1 MGVIVGTR
9 DDSGVILYTSN
20 GGSTWTSVTST
31 FPPMTSVAY
40 LFYSGTDYFV
50 ALGYDSDSG
59 YATSFVS
66 TNSVQSWTE
75 GTQVT
80 TGGTRWYG
88 LALGSTAGTAYAV
101 GYKTDTG
108 FAAVHKSSLSASLSW
123 TSLTD
128 TLEAIQFNDVAST
141 DGVSIIAVG
150 TDRSSS
156 LAVVFY
162 SIDSGL
168 SWTKSTATSLTSSS
182 LTQFYSVN
190 MFCSAGTCT
199 AFLLANDYVFVTTTY
214 GSTFEYN
221 GAATNADIVSGV
233 PPSIHAISAV
243 SATTVY
249 AASTSGYILA
259 GTYVSGT
266 SLTWTTSESSSS
278 VVYYSITMMFSN
290 GVLTGVAGVGANSA
304 SGATSNNLYLL
315 FSDPTAVPTA
325 APTAIP
331 SSAPTPS
338 PTYTS
343 TLWTGTWSV
352 VASPGSSSVGSSRV
366 FRGAC
371 WPSTLRIVLVG
382 YSGDSGIIVSSS
394 DLGTTWT
401 GTTYAAGQ
409 FGRAFSDIACSSTYA
424 VVIGSRGYIYYS
436 SDAAVTWTAYATRLT
451 YALYSVALGTHNV
464 VYVSAASGYVYKA
477 TAGTW
482 AFASCSSTAMTT
494 AATNLYGIATFDGT
508 RVYAVGAGGAIYY
521 STDTATSTWTEATSS
536 VTVDLYSVSCGSAFS
551 CFAGGNA
558 GTLLRTIDGGVT
570 WTALS
575 PGLSTTYSLK
585 FHAIKML
592 DANVVFVS
600 SNGGEIVSTI
610 DAGATFTSQTTL
622 ASGMPVSCISLIQSN
637 LVVAADTDGRA
648 YLRLTSLPTGQPTRQ
663 PSMQPTGRPS
673 RQPSGQPTRQ
683 PTRQP
688 SDNPTGMPSYAKRPS
703 GQPTRQPTGQP
714 SAQPFGRPTGQPSIQ
729 PTGQPSAQPFGRPT
743 GQPSIQPTGQPS
755 AQPFGRPTGQPSTQ
769 PSGNPTRPNQVRCTF
784 SPPFPRPSIPA
795 DAHFYPLRFP
805 LVSPLFPP
813 SGPPLVPAASPRGSL
828 RDNLRTARRNPVASL
843 RVNLRENRRA
853 SPLRGLR
860 DCPLGQ

>member
-1 MGVIVGTR
+1 MLVIWTLPLLVLLLLCLLGLVAGGWQKIPVSPYQYNFVAAAWGGTASVGVIVGTR

-31 FPPMTSVAY
+31 TFPPMTSVAY
-40 LFYSGTDYFV
+40 LSYSGTDYFV

-66 TNSVQSWTE
+66 TDSGLSWTE

-80 TGGTRWYG
+80 TDGTRWYG

-128 TLEAIQFNDVAST
+128 TLEAIQFNDVASS
-141 DGVSIIAVG
+141 DGVSVIAVG

-156 LAVVFY
+156 PAAVVFY
-162 SIDSGL
+162 STNSGL
-168 SWTKSTATSLTSSS
+168 SWTRSTAASLTSSS

-214 GSTFEYN
+214 GNTFDYN
-221 GAATNADIVSGV
+221 GAETNADIVSGV

-259 GTYVSGT
+259 GTYVFGT
-266 SLTWTTSESSSS
+266 SLTWTTSASSSS
-278 VVYYSITMMFSN
+278 VVYYSISMMFSN

-451 YALYSVALGTHNV
+451 YALYSVALGTNNV

-482 AFASCSSTAMTT
+482 TFASCSSTAMTT

-521 STDTATSTWTEATSS
+521 STDTATPTWTAATSS

-551 CFAGGNA
+551 CFAGGNS

-575 PGLSTTYSLK
+575 SGLSASYSLK

-592 DANVVFVS
+592 DANVAFVS
-600 SNGGEIVSTI
+600 SNGGDIVSTI
-610 DAGATFTSQTTL
+610 DAGATFTSQTEL
-622 ASGMPVSCISLIQSN
+622 ASGMPVSCISFIQSN

-663 PSMQPTGRPS
+663 PSMQPTGQPS

-703 GQPTRQPTGQP
+703 GQPTKQ
-714 SAQPFGRPTGQPSIQ
+714 
-729 PTGQPSAQPFGRPT
+729 PT

-784 SPPFPRPSIPA
+784 SPPFPRHSIPA
-795 DAHFYPLRFP
+795 VAHFYPLRFS
-805 LVSPLFPP
+805 LVSPLFP
-813 SGPPLVPAASPRGSL
+813 LVAHP
-828 RDNLRTARRNPVASL
+828 
-843 RVNLRENRRA
+843 
-853 SPLRGLR
+853 
-860 DCPLGQ
+860 

>member
-1 MGVIVGTR
+1 
-9 DDSGVILYTSN
+9 
-20 GGSTWTSVTST
+20 
-31 FPPMTSVAY
+31 MTSVAY
-40 LFYSGTDYFV
+40 LSYSGTGYYV

-59 YATSFVS
+59 YATSFVCTDS
-66 TNSVQSWTE
+66 GQTWTE

-80 TGGTRWYG
+80 TDGTRWYG

-108 FAAVHKSSLSASLSW
+108 FAAMHKSSLAASLSW

-128 TLEAIQFNDVAST
+128 TLTAIQFNDVATS

-150 TDRSSS
+150 TDRSSDN
-156 LAVVFY
+156 AVVFY
-162 SIDSGL
+162 STDSGTT
-168 SWTKSTATSLTSSS
+168 WTQSTATSLTSSS
-182 LTQFYSVN
+182 LTQFYSVS

-214 GSTFEYN
+214 GSSFDYN

-233 PPSIHAISAV
+233 PPSIHAISAA

-266 SLTWTTSESSSS
+266 SLTWTTSASSSDI
-278 VVYYSITMMFSN
+278 VYYSITMLTTN
-290 GVLTGVAGVGANSA
+290 GVLTGVAGVGANTA

-315 FSDPTAVPTA
+315 FSDPTAKPTA
-325 APTAIP
+325 APTTIP

-338 PTYTS
+338 PTYSS
-343 TLWTGTWSV
+343 TLWSGTWSV

-371 WPSTLRIVLVG
+371 WPSTSRVVLVG
-382 YSGDSGIIVSSS
+382 YSGDAGIIVSSS

-401 GTTYAAGQ
+401 GTSYAAGQ

-451 YALYSVALGTHNV
+451 YALYSVALGTNNV

-477 TAGTW
+477 TAGTTAGTW
-482 AFASCSSTAMTT
+482 TFASCSSTDMTT

-521 STDTATSTWTEATSS
+521 STDTATPTWTKATSS
-536 VTVDLYSVSCGSAFS
+536 VTVDLYSVSCGSSHS
-551 CFAGGNA
+551 CFAGGNS

-570 WTALS
+570 WTTLTT
-575 PGLSTTYSLK
+575 GLSTSYSLK
-585 FHAIKML
+585 FHAIKMY
-592 DANVVFVS
+592 DSSVAFVTS
-600 SNGGEIVSTI
+600 SGGEIVSTI
-610 DAGATFTSQTTL
+610 DAGTTFTSQTTL
-622 ASGMPVSCISLIQSN
+622 ASGKTVSCVSLIRSN

-648 YLRLTSLPTGQPTRQ
+648 YLRLTSSPTGQPTRQ
-663 PSMQPTGRPS
+663 PSMQPTGQPS
-673 RQPSGQPTRQ
+673 RQPSDQPTRQ

-688 SDNPTGMPSYAKRPS
+688 SGAPTGMPSFAKKPS
-703 GQPTRQPTGQP
+703 GQPTRQPTVQPSTQPTRQP
-714 SAQPFGRPTGQPSIQ
+714 SAQPFGIPTGQP
-729 PTGQPSAQPFGRPT
+729 TM
-743 GQPSIQPTGQPS
+743 
-755 AQPFGRPTGQPSTQ
+755 Q
-769 PSGNPTRPNQVRCTF
+769 PSGHPTRPNQVGFAFLAALSFSRSRSLF
-784 SPPFPRPSIPA
+784 SP
-795 DAHFYPLRFP
+795 
-805 LVSPLFPP
+805 SPPHPTPP
-813 SGPPLVPAASPRGSL
+813 HPTSGPHPLLAASPRGSL
-828 RDNLRTARRNPVASL
+828 RGSRRTAHPGPVASPRANPRDNRQTSPRRGP
-843 RVNLRENRRA
+843 RV
-853 SPLRGLR
+853 
-860 DCPLGQ
+860 CPLGP